1 MHRAFPLLPC
11 CHGWLPAISL
21 RASALV
27 AGRTGG
33 RSEAHFALP
42 CSEYARLG
50 REGRVARAPGWST
63 MAEPT
68 RRAIIITRN
77 GRTTVI
83 TGWRAWLLGFGGSLI
98 AWFLLALVVF
108 ALVGVAITVGL
119 ALLLLIP
126 AVAIVALIGMLVGR
140 EI

>member
-1 MHRAFPLLPC
+1 
-11 CHGWLPAISL
+11 
-21 RASALV
+21 
-27 AGRTGG
+27 
-33 RSEAHFALP
+33 
-42 CSEYARLG
+42 
-50 REGRVARAPGWST
+50 

-68 RRAIIITRN
+68 RRAIIVTRN

-83 TGWRAWLLGFGGSLI
+83 TGWRAWLLGFGGMLI

-119 ALLLLIP
+119 TLLLLIP
-126 AVAIVALIGMLVGR
+126 AVAIVALIGMVVGR